1 MKVGR
6 VIGRVVLSERIP
18 ELPIGRWLLVSPMGR
33 KELQSDNRDEISAE
47 SSPVVFDDLGAG
59 LGDLVGYTEGGEA
72 IKPFDHP
79 VPIDAYNS
87 CILDSVE
94 ILEEKVSV

>member
-6 VIGRVVLSERIP
+6 VIGRVVLSNRTP
-18 ELPIGRWLLVSPMGR
+18 ELPVGRWLLVSPMGR
-33 KELQSDNRDEISAE
+33 QEIVDLDRSIISKQ
-47 SSPVVFDDLGAG
+47 SSPVVFDDIGAG
-59 LGDLVGYTEGGEA
+59 LGDLIGYTEGGEA

-79 VPIDAYNS
+79 VPIDAYNA

-94 ILEEKVSV
+94 ILD